1 VIGCDQFLAQLGDY
15 LEGEIASEVR
25 RQLETHLAH
34 CRTCQVLFDSTTK
47 AVKIVT
53 DSGSF
58 ALPSNVAEL
67 LLEKIM
73 SRIRAEGIPDSQ
85 KEEDIDGPGR
95 PS

>member
-15 LEGEIASEVR
+15 LEGEVALEVR
-25 RQLETHLAH
+25 QQLEYHLGH
-34 CRTCQVLFDSTTK
+34 CRTCQVHYDTTSK

-58 ALPSNVAEL
+58 ALESDIAEL

-73 SRIRAEGIPDSQ
+73 SRIRSACAPGPPQGPSQ
-85 KEEDIDGPGR
+85 G
-95 PS
+95 

>member
-1 VIGCDQFLAQLGDY
+1 MIGCDQFLAKLGDY
-15 LEGEIASEVR
+15 LEGEVASEIR
-25 RQLETHLAH
+25 QQLEYHLAH

-58 ALPSNVAEL
+58 ALPSNIAEQ

-73 SRIRAEGIPDSQ
+73 SRVRSESA
-85 KEEDIDGPGR
+85 PGR
-95 PS
+95 PKDSGKV